1 MKFDPEIRYGCIQC
15 GKSCQRDWNIW
26 TEPSSVPGALRVLQ
40 EENLVEEDGRWRLAR
55 GAAGCAFLQDRLCS
69 IHSQFGY
76 ASKPFQC
83 QQYPLLLTGTPDGLL
98 VSASYT
104 CSAVLQKSGPPLE
117 DQRQAVEDL
126 VKRGATIKKLTAGSD
141 WPEIQRF
148 EACFE
153 PVLVEFGW
161 DNALRRAI
169 RTMLAGRLAGEGG
182 TPADWWD
189 THQGVQLGRDNSLGW
204 VLGALLK
211 PCLAQHQSQLWQAV
225 DQALLES
232 GPLELPEFGYRGSA
246 QEVLDWARTPLD
258 DESDLERYR
267 RSLWFRK
274 QHLLCH
280 SLFPGMLMLWTVGPL
295 YRVLARWCGSHGALE
310 KMELNLLG
318 HSYVAQQIYPL
329 ICDYW
334 ISTYAFEGDGQK

>member
-26 TEPSSVPGALRVLQ
+26 TEPSSAPGALRVLQ
-40 EENLVEEDGRWRLAR
+40 EEHLIEEDGRWRLAR

-148 EACFE
+148 EARFE
-153 PVLVEFGW
+153 PALIECGW

-246 QEVLDWARTPLD
+246 QEILDWARAPLD
-258 DESDLERYR
+258 DESDLER
-267 RSLWFRK
+267 
-274 QHLLCH
+274 
-280 SLFPGMLMLWTVGPL
+280 
-295 YRVLARWCGSHGALE
+295 
-310 KMELNLLG
+310 
-318 HSYVAQQIYPL
+318 
-329 ICDYW
+329 
-334 ISTYAFEGDGQK
+334 